1 MKLQGGPEN
10 NLLVHPVL
18 RRGKKQKRRK
28 GLERGKR
35 DSDEA
40 SLEMTKEQVEGR

>member
-1 MKLQGGPEN
+1 VGQKTIFWFTLYFEGE
-10 NLLVHPVL
+10 
-18 RRGKKQKRRK
+18 KQKRRK

-40 SLEMTKEQVEGR
+40 SLEKTKEQVEGR